1 MDQVIE
7 ILEERMMKHTLTK
20 VDETL
25 RRFFI
30 YSEEYYVPERT
41 YDRIVR
47 LHKDMLDEKV
57 FIYKYED
64 AMRLMKAAEK
74 VMNPGA

>member
-1 MDQVIE
+1 MIE
-7 ILEERMMKHTLTK
+7 ILEDRLMKHTLTK

-25 RRFFI
+25 QRFFI
-30 YSEEYYVPERT
+30 YSQEYYVPERT

-57 FIYKYED
+57 FVYKYED

-74 VMNPGA
+74 VMNAEA